1 MAIAP
6 SYMRRKPLS
15 SMLDFAEER
24 AREAASLGDV
34 ITKLAQPTL
43 TSMGAAPEPAVQRGP
58 APAPQKL
65 GTMTGPA
72 TVTRAGGTIDPATI
86 TDPLFRSMVKQESG
100 FRTDAVS
107 PKGATGVA
115 QIMPSTAVD
124 PGFGVPSIFD
134 LADASGIDYSSR
146 TQDEAKRLLLQ
157 QPDLNLQFGQLY
169 KNAMSDRYGG
179 DPKLT
184 AAAYNAGAGA
194 VDQYG
199 GVPPFAETQGYVAAV
214 VPGAN
219 GLTVSTKGGGFGGA
233 PQNVEDILGSLYPQ
247 TSPEDE
253 KRLRRK
259 DFLAAAGQGL
269 SALSQGGTVDF
280 TNIRQAAEARRQ
292 QGVMD
297 MRERERARAAAALVY
312 NQTGDA
318 DMAGAIASGAIQ
330 YGDVINERE
339 RQRIERDADIA
350 RVQQAQA
357 SGTLAK
363 VYADVLPDLGIPEA
377 ARATI
382 VEGIASGLDPAT
394 LLAPNQLAKVADG
407 VRAAE
412 DAAAEAA
419 AMRADAITK
428 FSTSGTPVQQL
439 AAQYMATSD
448 MSLEA
453 ALKLANDQ
461 MVVPETFA
469 PSEIQKTWDA
479 SREAAKSRGPE
490 ALAQFDAQY
499 PTPADLQMA
508 VSGKLGG
515 VPSQVDALNADLM
528 GKGLLVTPDPA
539 NPTMPLVE
547 NGQIVTTEIEG
558 GPAQVERLKLEQA
571 TEEEAAKQ
579 TVLADKAA
587 LGEQKARVADTNTM
601 RLLSDVYDKAKNF
614 SGDPLSSFVRGIV
627 ADVFKASE
635 AGQAQGQ
642 LEGVKVGVF
651 VDELTDMRQYSPTGA
666 AVGNVTDGERKA
678 FESTYGALQ
687 IAGSPKVLQEN
698 LRAMANAALDMQY
711 GTPAALRQAVK
722 DGKLDAATAERY
734 GARYDVDGT
743 ADTGLAGELGA
754 VVPLGLAPVD
764 ETILTAPVAPEEAAV
779 SPDSPDPE
787 YEAMLIQNPDL
798 LEDMPYEE
806 YKNLPPKQ
814 KEIVDRLLEG
824 N

>member
-1 MAIAP
+1 MTRVEAQHPNAFQITEGMRDAERQAQMVAEGKSQTQNSRHLVGNAVDIALMGP
-6 SYMRRKPLS
+6 DGQPNWNFEDYRPIAETAKSVAAELGIP
-15 SMLDFAEER
+15 DFVWGGDWE
-24 AREAASLGDV
+24 SLRDGV
-34 ITKLAQPTL
+34 HFQV
-43 TSMGAAPEPAVQRGP
+43 GGP
-58 APAPQKL
+58 A
-65 GTMTGPA
+65 
-72 TVTRAGGTIDPATI
+72 
-86 TDPLFRSMVKQESG
+86 
-100 FRTDAVS
+100 
-107 PKGATGVA
+107 
-115 QIMPSTAVD
+115 
-124 PGFGVPSIFD
+124 
-134 LADASGIDYSSR
+134 AD
-146 TQDEAKRLLLQ
+146 
-157 QPDLNLQFGQLY
+157 
-169 KNAMSDRYGG
+169 
-179 DPKLT
+179 
-184 AAAYNAGAGA
+184 
-194 VDQYG
+194 
-199 GVPPFAETQGYVAAV
+199 
-214 VPGAN
+214 
-219 GLTVSTKGGGFGGA
+219 GLTVSTKGGASGGA
-233 PQNVEDILGSLYPQ
+233 PQNVEGILASLYPQ

-253 KRLRRK
+253 QRLRRK

-297 MRERERARAAAALVY
+297 MRERERARAAASLVY
-312 NQTGDA
+312 SQTGDA

-339 RQRIERDADIA
+339 RQRIERDADLA
-350 RVQQAQA
+350 KVKQAQV

-363 VYADVLPDLGIPEA
+363 VYADVLPTLGLSEA
-377 ARATI
+377 AAKTI
-382 VEGIASGLDPAT
+382 TDGIASGMDPAV
-394 LLAPNQLAKVADG
+394 LMAPSQLAKVADEARKSEEAAADAAALRESAIASFLASG
-407 VRAAE
+407 NPIKQRAAE
-412 DAAAEAA
+412 
-419 AMRADAITK
+419 
-428 FSTSGTPVQQL
+428 
-439 AAQYMATSD
+439 YMSLSD
-448 MSLEA
+448 MSVQEA
-453 ALKLANDQ
+453 TKLATDEIGGAAEGYTLSPGEKRFAGGQ
-461 MVVPETFA
+461 VVASVPAAPVVEETYA
-469 PSEIQKTWDA
+469 PSEIQRTWDA
-479 SREAAKSRGPE
+479 SRDAAKSRGPE
-490 ALAQFDAQY
+490 ALAQFEQQY
-499 PTPADLQMA
+499 PTAADLQMA

-515 VPSQVDALNADLM
+515 VASQVDALNADLM
-528 GKGLLVTPDPA
+528 GKGLVVTPDPT

-571 TEEEAAKQ
+571 TAEEAAKQ

-651 VDELTDMRQYSPTGA
+651 VDELTDMRQSSPTGA
-666 AVGNVTDGERKA
+666 AVGNVTEGEREA
-678 FESTYGALQ
+678 FASTYGALQ

-754 VVPLGLAPVD
+754 VMPLGIVPVD
-764 ETILTAPVAPEEAAV
+764 ETILTAPLAPEEAAAV